1 MYLNKK
7 YHIVFLLWALI
18 FYSCGKKGCVD
29 SVALNFNSEATRND
43 GSCVYSPPLINLFGK
58 DTISLCL
65 EEDYIDSGV
74 FAQDVFG
81 EDITSLVE
89 VVSNLDNS
97 NPGEYVITYTVLDVN
112 GNSSSLK
119 RVVNVNFCSGN
130 LVSNYSVFH
139 DCQINL
145 GITEVDLISDSQTI
159 VEGDFQNQILIQ
171 DFNQF
176 ISQVVATVE
185 NENIIIEQNTFSI
198 GQSPLSFD
206 VVISGTGL
214 IDDSGNE
221 IIVNYAYNIG
231 SLEPGNCQAT
241 YIKQ

>member
-1 MYLNKK
+1 MDLYKK
-7 YHIVFLLWALI
+7 YYLLFLLYALI
-18 FYSCGKKGCVD
+18 FNSCGKKGCVD
-29 SVALNFNSEATRND
+29 SVALNFNPEATQND
-43 GSCVYSPPLINLFGK
+43 GSCVYSPPLINLYGE

-97 NPGEYVITYTVLDVN
+97 NPGEYVITYTALDVN

-119 RVVNVNFCSGN
+119 RVINVSVCSSN
-130 LVSNYSVFH
+130 LVSTYSVFH

-159 VEGDFQNQILIQ
+159 VEGEMQNQILIQ

-176 ISQVVATVE
+176 INQVVATVE
-185 NENIIIEQNTFSI
+185 NKNIIIEQNTFSI

-214 IDDSGNE
+214 INDTGDE
-221 IIVNYAYNIG
+221 IVVNYNYNIG
-231 SLEPGNCQAT
+231 LLEDGTCQAT